1 MYRKIFI
8 SLSLILFVLLSS
20 CAKEKK
26 TEFKIDYEKYTLKN
40 GLEVVLHT
48 DKSDPIAAVAIMFHV
63 GSNREVPGKTGF
75 AHLFEHM
82 MFQES
87 QHVAQDQ
94 FFRIIQGSG
103 GTLNGG
109 TWEDGTVYYE
119 VVPKNALEK
128 VLWLESDRMGFL
140 LPTVTQQAFQNQQ
153 DVVMN
158 EKRQR
163 VDNRPYGSTDYIIG
177 KLLYPKGHPYNW
189 QVIGSMED
197 LQRASLEDVHNFFK
211 KWYGPNNATLVIAGD
226 IDIAQTKKLVEKYF
240 GEIKPIPEV
249 QKPKPQ
255 AVELNETK
263 RVFYED
269 NFAKSPELTMVY
281 PTVEQ
286 FHKDSY
292 ALEFLSQ
299 LLTDGKKA
307 PLYKIIVEN
316 KKLAPSIHSRQSS
329 GEIAGTFTFK
339 VRAFPSTN
347 LTDVEKAIFEGLSL
361 FEKEKFT
368 QKDLDRIKTK
378 IETDFYNA
386 LSSVLS
392 KSFQLAQ
399 YNEYGG
405 SPDFLTKDLN
415 LTLAVTMD
423 DIWNVYNKYIK
434 GKHFVETSFV
444 PKGQK
449 NLAVKGAIAYEIPQD
464 KIIKREKPKKE
475 VVAEKIKSSFDRSI
489 EPPLGPDPLLNVPQV
504 WTDNYD
510 NGIKVYGIKQNEL
523 PLVNFSIVMKGG
535 MLLDSPDKI
544 GVANLI
550 TDELMQGTKNKTP
563 IELEEAIDDLG
574 ANIGMYTSKQSIVVN
589 VNCLESKIDEVTEL
603 VKEILLEP
611 RWDEKEFERVKQK
624 TIEQIKRGKFMPS
637 TIAGNVYAKL
647 VYGKENILSNN
658 TLGSV
663 ESVQNITINDLKDFY
678 NKNLT
683 PKLTY
688 ISIAGDIS
696 KEDTRKAFSGLV
708 NSWKSKDVTIPEPQI
723 KKTTDKAKVYFVD
736 VPGSRQSEIRI
747 GYLALAYTDPDYY
760 PAYVMNYK
768 LGGAF
773 NGILNMVLREEKGY
787 TYGARSGF
795 SGSKYPGP
803 FTASAAVQSI
813 HTLESVEIFRDLMS
827 KYADSIT
834 EQDLQFT
841 KNALIKSNSRRF
853 ETLSALIGMLNN
865 IARFNLPF
873 DYVKEQEKII
883 REMTVE
889 KEKQLA
895 KKYIQ
900 PNKMNYLIVGDAK
913 TQLKP
918 LKKLGFGNPILIDTD
933 GNPVK

>member
-1 MYRKIFI
+1 MYRKLLIPLTLIVFI
-8 SLSLILFVLLSS
+8 LLSS
-20 CAKEKK
+20 CDREKK
-26 TEFKIDYEKYTLKN
+26 TEFKIDYQKYTLKN
-40 GLEVVLHT
+40 GLEVILHV

-63 GSNREVPGKTGF
+63 GSNREIPGKTGF

-140 LPTVTQQAFQNQQ
+140 LPTVTQEAFQNQQ

-163 VDNRPYGSTDYIIG
+163 IDNRPYGPTDYILG
-177 KLLYPKGHPYNW
+177 KLLYPEGHPYNW

-226 IDIAQTKKLVEKYF
+226 IDVAQTKKMVEKYF

-255 AVELNETK
+255 PVKLNETK
-263 RVFYED
+263 RVYFED

-286 FHKDSY
+286 FNKDSY

-307 PLYKIIVEN
+307 PLYKVIVEQ
-316 KKLAPSIHSRQSS
+316 KKLAPSVHSRQS
-329 GEIAGTFTFK
+329 GKELAGTFIFK
-339 VRAFPSTN
+339 VRAFPGTN
-347 LTDVEKAIFEGLSL
+347 LSDVEKAVFDGLTL

-386 LSSVLS
+386 LTSVLS

-405 SPDFLTKDLN
+405 SPGFLTKDLN

-423 DIWNVYNKYIK
+423 DIWHVYNKYIK
-434 GKHFVETSFV
+434 GKNFVETSFV
-444 PKGQK
+444 PKGQSA
-449 NLAVKGAIAYEIPQD
+449 LAVKGAALYTIPPD
-464 KIIKREKPKKE
+464 KTIKRPKPKKE
-475 VVAEKIKSSFDRSI
+475 LAVEKIKSSFDRSV
-489 EPPLGPDPLLNVPQV
+489 EPPLGPEPLLNVPKV

-510 NGIKVYGIKQNEL
+510 NGLRVYGIEQREL
-523 PLVNFSIVMKGG
+523 PLINFSIVIEGG

-574 ANIGMYTSKQSIVVN
+574 ANIGMYTSKQAIVVN
-589 VNCLESKIDEVTEL
+589 VNCLESKIDAVTAL

-611 RWDEKEFERVKQK
+611 RWDEKEFARVKQK
-624 TIEQIKRGKFMPS
+624 TIEQINRGKFMPS
-637 TIAGNVYAKL
+637 TIASNVYNKII
-647 VYGKENILSNN
+647 YGDNNILSNN

-663 ESVQNITINDLKDFY
+663 ESVQNITIDDLKNFY
-678 NKNLT
+678 NKNIS

-688 ISIAGDIS
+688 ITVAGDIS
-696 KEDTRKAFSGLV
+696 KDKTREAFSELV
-708 NSWKSKDVTIPEPQI
+708 RSWKTKDVAIPKPVFS
-723 KKTTDKAKVYFVD
+723 KSDKKAKVYFVD
-736 VPGSRQSEIRI
+736 VPGARQSEIRI

-795 SGSKYPGP
+795 SGSNYPGP
-803 FTASAAVQSI
+803 FTASAAVQSD
-813 HTLESVEIFRDLMS
+813 HTLESVQIFKDLMS

-834 EQDLQFT
+834 ENDLQFT
-841 KNALIKSNSRRF
+841 KDALIKSNSRRF

-865 IARFNLPF
+865 IARYNLPF

-883 REMTVE
+883 RDMTVDKE
-889 KEKQLA
+889 KELA

-900 PNKMNYLIVGDAK
+900 PEKMNYLIVGDAK

-918 LKKLGFGNPILIDTD
+918 LKKLGFGHPVLLDVD
-933 GNPVK
+933 GKPVK